1 MENKK
6 VKTILA
12 KVLSNKMDK
21 SATVIVERQIKHPV
35 NGKFIKRTS
44 KYHIHDEN
52 NECEVGQQVKIQ
64 PGKVLY
70 EMEGVSEEVAREAFR
85 LAAAKLP
92 IITTFVTR
100 AIM

>member
-52 NECEVGQQVKIQ
+52 NECEVGQQVKIHQ
-64 PGKVLY
+64 CRPISKTKFWSLFK
-70 EMEGVSEEVAREAFR
+70 EE
-85 LAAAKLP
+85 
-92 IITTFVTR
+92 
-100 AIM
+100 

>member
-1 MENKK
+1 MEKKK

-52 NECEVGQQVKIQ
+52 NECEVGQQVLIQ
-64 PGKVLY
+64 QCRP
-70 EMEGVSEEVAREAFR
+70 VSKSKFWTLSKEE
-85 LAAAKLP
+85 
-92 IITTFVTR
+92 T
-100 AIM
+100 

>member
-1 MENKK
+1 MEKKK

-21 SATVIVERQIKHPV
+21 SATVIVESQITHPV

-52 NECEVGQQVKIQ
+52 NECEVGQQVLIQ
-64 PGKVLY
+64 QCRP
-70 EMEGVSEEVAREAFR
+70 VSKSKFWTLSKEE
-85 LAAAKLP
+85 K
-92 IITTFVTR
+92 
-100 AIM
+100 

>member
-1 MENKK
+1 MEKKK

-12 KVLSNKMDK
+12 KVLSNKLDK

-52 NECEVGQQVKIQ
+52 NECEVGQQVLIQ
-64 PGKVLY
+64 QCRP
-70 EMEGVSEEVAREAFR
+70 VSKSKFWTLSKEE
-85 LAAAKLP
+85 K
-92 IITTFVTR
+92 
-100 AIM
+100 

>member
-1 MENKK
+1 MEKKK

-35 NGKFIKRTS
+35 NGKFIKRTR

-52 NECEVGQQVKIQ
+52 NECEVGQQVLIQ
-64 PGKVLY
+64 QCRP
-70 EMEGVSEEVAREAFR
+70 VSKSKFWTLSKEE
-85 LAAAKLP
+85 K
-92 IITTFVTR
+92 
-100 AIM
+100 

>member
-1 MENKK
+1 MEKKK

-52 NECEVGQQVKIQ
+52 NECEVGQQVLIQ
-64 PGKVLY
+64 QCRP
-70 EMEGVSEEVAREAFR
+70 VSKSKFWTLSKEE
-85 LAAAKLP
+85 K
-92 IITTFVTR
+92 
-100 AIM
+100 

>member
-1 MENKK
+1 MENVKN
-6 VKTILA
+6 KTILA

-52 NECEVGQQVKIQ
+52 NECEVGQQVRIQ
-64 PGKVLY
+64 QTK
-70 EMEGVSEEVAREAFR
+70 
-85 LAAAKLP
+85 P
-92 IITTFVTR
+92 ISKTKFWTLVKED
-100 AIM
+100 

>member
-64 PGKVLY
+64 QC
-70 EMEGVSEEVAREAFR
+70 R
-85 LAAAKLP
+85 P
-92 IITTFVTR
+92 ISKTKFWSLFNED
-100 AIM
+100 

>member
-1 MENKK
+1 MEKKK

-52 NECEVGQQVKIQ
+52 NECEIGQQVLIQ
-64 PGKVLY
+64 QCGP
-70 EMEGVSEEVAREAFR
+70 VSKSKFWTLSKEE
-85 LAAAKLP
+85 K
-92 IITTFVTR
+92 
-100 AIM
+100 